1 MFIPLAAIRKFE
13 FYVYIKLYLVIR
25 AWRDEHEG

>member
-13 FYVYIKLYLVIR
+13 FCGSIELYLVIR